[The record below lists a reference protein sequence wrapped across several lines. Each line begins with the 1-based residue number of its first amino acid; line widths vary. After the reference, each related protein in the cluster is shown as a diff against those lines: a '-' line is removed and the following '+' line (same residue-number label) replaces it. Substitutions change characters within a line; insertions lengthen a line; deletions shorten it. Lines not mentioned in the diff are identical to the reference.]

1 MRADDDVRTKD
12 GSGAEDGIQRFS
24 DGIIRSFT
32 VTADSFCELRTC
44 IDRLVEDFPININ
57 RVLPAASRVIYL
69 TLPKR
74 ARAPCETS
82 PVS

>member
-12 GSGAEDGIQRFS
+12 GSVAEDGIQRFS

-32 VTADSFCELRTC
+32 VTADPFCELRTE
-44 IDRLVEDFPININ
+44 RLVEDFPININ